1 MEEQTVGQTRAL
13 DLSEFPKITPP
24 TEEERLE
31 IEKRSKAIRN
41 IKDIVENL
49 FKAITAYVDDLQTF
63 DLKIKLLSQKEAN
76 IRADEAEFT
85 IKQAEFYKEKE
96 ELQGQKEYLVNA
108 TLDLK
113 RKETELNDNKKIL
126 QGIEDAKEQYE
137 VIKAG
142 AIKEQ
147 EKVKELNKR
156 EDDIKEREALITE
169 SERVD
174 AERKHLLDIRQ
185 EKITNRERQLQIQ
198 AEE

>member
-1 MEEQTVGQTRAL
+1 MEETKL
-13 DLSEFPKITPP
+13 DLSDFPKILPP
-24 TEEERLE
+24 TQEEADELAR
-31 IEKRSKAIRN
+31 RSKAIQG
-41 IKDIVENL
+41 IKDLAENL
-49 FKAITAYVDDLQTF
+49 VKAMESYVFDLQTF
-63 DLKIKLLSQKEAN
+63 DSKIKMLAGRENDVKAQESELL
-76 IRADEAEFT
+76 T
-85 IKQAEFYKEKE
+85 KQSDFYKQKE
-96 ELQGQKEYLVNA
+96 ELDGQKEYLVNA